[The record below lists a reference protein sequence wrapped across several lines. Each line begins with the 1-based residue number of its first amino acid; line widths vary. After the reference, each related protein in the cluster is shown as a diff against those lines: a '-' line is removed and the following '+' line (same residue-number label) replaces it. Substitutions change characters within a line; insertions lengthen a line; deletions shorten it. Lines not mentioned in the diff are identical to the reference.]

1 MHKILIFTALFFI
14 PFTNVARADEIPA
27 SSTLKAATV
36 FVDRATLTRSVKI
49 NISAGKHVVV
59 FEGLP
64 ANLFPD
70 SLRVQGQGTAKA
82 TLGAL
87 SNKIVNSVELTSE
100 REQELTASLE
110 TLENQKKIIAAEK
123 QALSQKRRFLES
135 LAARAGEKESED
147 IAEFNLNTEG
157 WLASAET
164 IYTGIS
170 ETLKSELEKDQ
181 QSLDLQKQINKI
193 TQDLNQRRTG
203 QKRTYE
209 VRLPVEVASAG
220 TLTLALDYQ
229 IGGISWHPVYDARLD
244 TKTAGLEI
252 VQYGSVSQRTG
263 EDWSN
268 IELTLSTAQ
277 PHRGATTPNL
287 PPMWVGLYDP
297 TIASRQSVNTFSDAA
312 STPIMAVDEGRTKME
327 GLADDKAPLEKWR
340 RLEEEREATP
350 VAATINTG
358 GFTAEYKIPGLSS
371 IPADGTQTKV
381 LIAPFDTE
389 TKLEVHIKPQINT
402 NAYLIAKTTLKGE
415 SPILPGPVSLF
426 LDGAFVG
433 QTGLP
438 LLRPGGEHD
447 LSFGIDDQIE
457 VTYKT
462 LKDESDEEGIIM
474 NKTKS
479 VERHTVT
486 EIHNLRTKPV
496 NIVTLQVLP
505 ASKNKDIKLEILAEH
520 TTKDYERDHDKI
532 KGLSVW
538 DFALD
543 PGAKKDVK
551 LGWKL
556 SWPQDKTLT
565 GLR

>member
-1 MHKILIFTALFFI
+1 MHKILILTALFFI
-14 PFTNVARADEIPA
+14 PFTNVAFADEIPVP
-27 SSTLKAATV
+27 STLKAATV
-36 FVDRATLTRSVKI
+36 FADRATLTRSVKI
-49 NISAGKHVVV
+49 DLPAGKHVVV
-59 FEGLP
+59 FENLP

-70 SLRVQGQGTAKA
+70 SLRVEGKGTAKA

-87 SNKIVNSVELTSE
+87 SHKIVNSVELTSE
-100 REQELTASLE
+100 REQELTANLE
-110 TLENQKKIIAAEK
+110 TLENQKKLIAAEK
-123 QALSQKRRFLES
+123 QALGQKRQFLES
-135 LAARAGEKESED
+135 LAARAVEKEDEA
-147 IAEFNLNTEG
+147 IAEFNLNTES
-157 WLASAET
+157 WLAGAET

-170 ETLKSELEKDQ
+170 EILRADLEKNKQ
-181 QSLDLQKQINKI
+181 IEDLQKQINKI
-193 TQDLNQRRTG
+193 VQDLNQRRTG
-203 QKRTYE
+203 QKQTTQ
-209 VRLPVEVASAG
+209 VRLPVEATGAG

-229 IGGISWHPVYDARLD
+229 IGGVSWHPVYDARLD
-244 TKTAGLEI
+244 TQNGALELI
-252 VQYGSVSQRTG
+252 QYGSVSQRTG

-277 PHRGATTPNL
+277 PHRGATAPNL
-287 PPMWVGLYDP
+287 PPMWVSLYDP
-297 TIASRQSVNTFSDAA
+297 TIARRQSVGDFGYG
-312 STPIMAVDEGRTKME
+312 MAKSVVPADVME
-327 GLADDKAPLEKWR
+327 T
-340 RLEEEREATP
+340 EERTEMDASAPMPVEAMKETP
-350 VAATINTG
+350 MRTATIDTG

-381 LIAPFDTE
+381 LIAPFETE
-389 TKLEVHIKPQINT
+389 TKLEVHIKPQANT

-415 SPILPGPVSLF
+415 APILPGPAFLF
-426 LDGAFVG
+426 RDGAFVG

-457 VTYKT
+457 VAHKT
-462 LKDESDEEGIIM
+462 LKDERDEEGIIM

-486 EIHNLRTKPV
+486 EIHNLRSKSV
-496 NIVTLQVLP
+496 NIVLMQMLP
-505 ASKNKDIKLEILAEH
+505 SAKDKNIKLNILTEK
-520 TTKDYERDHDKI
+520 TTPGLETDHDKI